1 MTAESEVIDRLDR
14 EILAV
19 LASDARIGWT
29 ELGAR
34 VHLSANA
41 AADRVRRLRRLGV
54 IRRFTV
60 EIDQTKLG
68 RTLEAVIDVRVADI
82 PRFQAGAVQRPEVLW
97 MAYVTGR
104 TDFQLHVA
112 CAGTDGLNALLSHFR
127 DELTATETLTTVV
140 LENVPVGNGG
150 DPDPRPPASVPIVG
164 RPRSRV
170 AR

>member
-1 MTAESEVIDRLDR
+1 MTPMTAFSESLDDIDHD
-14 EILAV
+14 ILSI
-19 LASDARIGWT
+19 LGNDARIGWT

-34 VHLSANA
+34 VHLSPNA

-82 PRFQAGAVQRPEVLW
+82 AHFQAGAVQRPEVLW

-127 DELTATETLTTVV
+127 DQLTATETLTTVV
-140 LENVPVGNGG
+140 LENVPVGTGG
-150 DPDPRPPASVPIVG
+150 
-164 RPRSRV
+164 SRV